1 MSFAAGFSLGN
12 RMVGEIEDAKR
23 QKMLDERAAKE
34 FARKEQE
41 WSRADNERASVD
53 RAIGDYQDMMA
64 SGQAVAQNSSGFSPA
79 SARMLYGQGGQQ
91 AVDDA
96 ASYANVE
103 SARMG
108 LPLTNR
114 TSLPAD
120 PAAAPTPTVTMRQA
134 TPLDRIRGL
143 EGIALA
149 KKDVASMERLGG
161 QRQLAE
167 EDAFIAD
174 AMKSYKG
181 TEDQIGGTAS
191 YINANSKRVTMGAPG
206 KNGFV
211 PLSVVGTDGRAEFLN
226 LSKQDQAKLYA
237 AGQLL
242 ERNPTRALE
251 IMSSV
256 NKELA
261 SAIAQENGLV
271 GKLATNANDVAY
283 KGGQLAVAQ
292 QNADTNEAY
301 RRQMADAA
309 SARAAGSAGGKGVD
323 AIWAKAEEVAKAGH
337 YGGNVERAYSALKRG
352 QDRGGVQEE
361 ATKLEIKLR
370 EAGQPEAAIQQ
381 QLGAFLVARGLPPAS
396 EVARLRSGVG
406 PDGKPLTAED
416 YASWDRR
423 FPGMPAE
430 DVLGSSPIPSREQ
443 LDIIRRDAE
452 ANGIKNPTFTWD
464 AGGRTTKG
472 SVKTSSPAA
481 SGLPSRMTK
490 PAGNQQGDTPE
501 GAQLDAARAEL
512 ADFRKSPPGLKAGL
526 AAREEYAKALEEK
539 RAALRQAELQYQRS
553 LAVPIGPYL
562 GLGANSR

>member
-1 MSFAAGFSLGN
+1 MASAFATGFMAGQRGYQQVLDN
-12 RMVGEIEDAKR
+12 DR
-23 QKMLDERAAKE
+23 QKVLDERAAKE

-41 WSRADNERASVD
+41 WSRADTERASVD
-53 RAIGDYQDMMA
+53 RAISDYQDMVS
-64 SGQAVAQNSSGFSPA
+64 SGRAVAQNSSGFSDG

-120 PAAAPTPTVTMRQA
+120 PTAAPTPTVAMRQA

-251 IMSSV
+251 IMASV

-301 RRQMADAA
+301 RRQLGTAA
-309 SARAAGSAGGKGVD
+309 GARASGARGTAGSSGKPVKMDVQTLDPVTGKSTKVQVIMD
-323 AIWAKAEEVAKAGH
+323 PAT
-337 YGGNVERAYSALKRG
+337 GN
-352 QDRGGVQEE
+352 
-361 ATKLEIKLR
+361 
-370 EAGQPEAAIQQ
+370 
-381 QLGAFLVARGLPPAS
+381 ARTA
-396 EVARLRSGVG
+396 
-406 PDGKPLTAED
+406 DGKPFTDSEALDRAMGRMSAE
-416 YASWDRR
+416 
-423 FPGMPAE
+423 
-430 DVLGSSPIPSREQ
+430 SR
-443 LDIIRRDAE
+443 IAAAE
-452 ANGIKNPTFTWD
+452 AND
-464 AGGRTTKG
+464 LQLLE
-472 SVKTSSPAA
+472 SQVK
-481 SGLPSRMTK
+481 SGLIPF
-490 PAGNQQGDTPE
+490 D
-501 GAQLDAARAEL
+501 QLDAARAKVRASYEPQRARL
-512 ADFRKSPPGLKAGL
+512 AFSGLDEQEKIAAVRDAVGAGGKPEAVAAALGVTPEYVKNAVGSQPRKSSMAPSMAAPQTTGLK
-526 AAREEYAKALEEK
+526 
-539 RAALRQAELQYQRS
+539 LRKGELQQAYDDWQAAKPGWFRQET
-553 LAVPIGPYL
+553 PT
-562 GLGANSR
+562 SRQKEAAAEARYTELLRNQYSK